1 MGVKT
6 GGFSTFTQPSKLP
19 YSELK
24 SLQKRGKPTSL
35 LLTFLE
41 RCGLLSEKNK
51 IKIVQIFVMV
61 QVNIFPF
68 LAYCASPTYEFC
80 ILPLLKYTTM

>member
-24 SLQKRGKPTSL
+24 SLQKRGKPTLL
-35 LLTFLE
+35 LLTFF
-41 RCGLLSEKNK
+41 G
-51 IKIVQIFVMV
+51 
-61 QVNIFPF
+61 
-68 LAYCASPTYEFC
+68 
-80 ILPLLKYTTM
+80 TMWSAE